1 MHRTNSSPDGNSWR
15 SSKNN
20 LRLVNY
26 LLSILDSRLW
36 YGNKVGNTI
45 EEKNSTIS
53 PNPNT
58 VVAANKG
65 LQ

>member
-1 MHRTNSSPDGNSWR
+1 
-15 SSKNN
+15 
-20 LRLVNY
+20 LVNY